1 MNWRVVRSTDRGY
14 VTASDNFD
22 DFKLAM
28 TELRQLSGDSDDYF
42 AIQELP
48 SGAIVWSEL

>member
-14 VTASDNFD
+14 VTASDNFE
-22 DFKLAM
+22 DFKLCIA
-28 TELRQLSGDSDDYF
+28 EVRQLSASSDDLF

-48 SGAIVWSEL
+48 SGSIVWNEE